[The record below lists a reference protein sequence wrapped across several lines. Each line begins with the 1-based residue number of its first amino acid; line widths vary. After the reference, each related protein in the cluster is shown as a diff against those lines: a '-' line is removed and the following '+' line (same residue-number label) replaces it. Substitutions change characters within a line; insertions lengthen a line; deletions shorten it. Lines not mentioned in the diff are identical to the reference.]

1 MKLLTRIAQH
11 AVKKSEQIAYR
22 TEDQMLTYGL
32 LWDKSRRLASLLHAI
47 KLKRQTPIVVYGHMG
62 IDMPVSFLACVQAG
76 HPYIPVDTSIPI
88 ERVRLIV
95 EKSGAGVV
103 INTTTSKLDFEGVIV
118 LQMLEMNLEQVEHI
132 GEEYWVQSDEVFYII
147 YTSGSTGNP
156 KGVQITAANLQ
167 SFTDWMTGDFPLG
180 EGKVFLNQAPFSFD
194 LSVMDFYPALQS
206 GGTIHTLEKEVSNKP
221 KLLFENLSHSSIQI
235 WTSTPSFV
243 QMCFP
248 NPDFNQK
255 MLPELELFLF
265 CGEVLPLAVATELKE
280 RFPKAR
286 IFNTYG
292 PTEATVAVTSIEITE
307 ELLAEE
313 KALPVGY
320 PKSDMRVFVLD
331 ELDNPLP
338 EGEKGELILAGPS
351 VSKGYLGEPQLAEKA
366 FGMINGMNAYR
377 TGDAGFI
384 QDGVVYCQGRMDY
397 QIKLHGY
404 RMELEEIEFHLNQ
417 SEYIKTAIIIPYA
430 PNEEIEYLIAAV
442 VPENHDFDKEFK
454 LTAAIRKDLALR
466 LPAYMIP
473 RKFTY
478 HSSIPMTINGKVDRK
493 KMKEEVLA

>member
-1 MKLLTRIAQH
+1 
-11 AVKKSEQIAYR
+11 
-22 TEDQMLTYGL
+22 MLTYGL

-206 GGTIHTLEKEVSNKP
+206 GVP
-221 KLLFENLSHSSIQI
+221 
-235 WTSTPSFV
+235 
-243 QMCFP
+243 
-248 NPDFNQK
+248 
-255 MLPELELFLF
+255 
-265 CGEVLPLAVATELKE
+265 
-280 RFPKAR
+280 
-286 IFNTYG
+286 
-292 PTEATVAVTSIEITE
+292 
-307 ELLAEE
+307 
-313 KALPVGY
+313 
-320 PKSDMRVFVLD
+320 
-331 ELDNPLP
+331 
-338 EGEKGELILAGPS
+338 
-351 VSKGYLGEPQLAEKA
+351 
-366 FGMINGMNAYR
+366 
-377 TGDAGFI
+377 FI
-384 QDGVVYCQGRMDY
+384 RW
-397 QIKLHGY
+397 
-404 RMELEEIEFHLNQ
+404 
-417 SEYIKTAIIIPYA
+417 
-430 PNEEIEYLIAAV
+430 
-442 VPENHDFDKEFK
+442 
-454 LTAAIRKDLALR
+454 
-466 LPAYMIP
+466 
-473 RKFTY
+473 
-478 HSSIPMTINGKVDRK
+478 RK
-493 KMKEEVLA
+493 K